1 MKASRTMNLSR
12 HVTLL
17 LNASYEPCRLITG
30 KRALTLLTKGKATVE
45 LPTNIQ
51 VYPGIYLP
59 SVIRLRVYKHIPIRL
74 QVVTRKNIYL
84 RDGNTCQYCGRKLSG
99 NELTLDHIIPKSRG
113 GRNSW
118 DNMVS
123 CCQDCNRRKDDR
135 TPEEAGMPLLH
146 RPLPATVHTGRSIL
160 RSTGLAVQEW
170 GRYLWN
176 DSDGDQRYS
185 VRG

>member
-1 MKASRTMNLSR
+1 MNLSR

-17 LNASYEPCRLITG
+17 LNASYEPCRLISG

-45 LPTNIQ
+45 LPTNIK

-123 CCQDCNRRKDDR
+123 CCQECNRRKDDR
-135 TPEEAGMPLLH
+135 TPEEAGMPLIH
-146 RPLPATVHTGRSIL
+146 RPLPATVHTGRNIL
-160 RSTGLAVQEW
+160 RSIALETTAW
-170 GRYLWN
+170 RKYLYA
-176 DSDGDQRYS
+176 DSEGEQRF
-185 VRG
+185 VTRD